1 MNPAS
6 SPDYSPELHRLI
18 AQAGLS
24 SVSELSQKAGV
35 SEWQLTRLRR
45 GLALKTRV
53 DLLLKIS
60 QGLNISLEELLATFA
75 PTAVSNTRKSES
87 GIDQEYQ
94 HLQAQME
101 QQRETLMEAFQ
112 ADSLQRLESWLLQWP
127 TAAYRAQQN
136 PQLAAVKLLPLL
148 HPVEQLMQQWGVE
161 AIALVGSQVPYDPQ
175 YHQLM
180 GGVVEPGEPVV
191 VRYTGYRYRE
201 KLLFRAKVSPV
212 SSSL

>member
-1 MNPAS
+1 MNPSS
-6 SPDYSPELHRLI
+6 SPDYSPELHRLME
-18 AQAGLS
+18 QAGLS
-24 SVSELSQKAGV
+24 SVSELSHKAGV
-35 SEWQLTRLRR
+35 SERQLIRLRR
-45 GLALKTRV
+45 GLALKTPV
-53 DLLLKIS
+53 DILLKIS

-75 PTAVSNTRKSES
+75 PTAVSNTQKSVS
-87 GIDQEYQ
+87 GIEQEYQ

-136 PQLAAVKLLPLL
+136 PQLAAIKLLPLL

-161 AIALVGSQVPYDPQ
+161 AIALVGSQVAYDPQ

-201 KLLFRAKVSPV
+201 KLLYRAKVSPV
-212 SSSL
+212 